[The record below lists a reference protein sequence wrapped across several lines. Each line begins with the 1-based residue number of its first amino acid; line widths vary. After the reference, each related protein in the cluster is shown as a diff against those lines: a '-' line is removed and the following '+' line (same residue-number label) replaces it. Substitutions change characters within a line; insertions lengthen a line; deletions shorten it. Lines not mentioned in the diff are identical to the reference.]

1 MSVSP
6 YRHFLR
12 ALACVAVVSL
22 AACGSGGEGGPRQA
36 PAATVT
42 TTVVSGAEWIDSIQA
57 LGTAEANESVMIT
70 AKVTETVARV
80 NFEDGDLVSTGDVLV
95 ELSGRAELAE
105 LEEARASLRESRQQ
119 LERAEQLAERQ
130 LVAASDLDT
139 RRAAA
144 QSARARMDTVRARL
158 GDRVITAP
166 FDGVLGFRQVSN
178 GTLVTPGTTIASLDD
193 VSVIRLEFTVPET
206 YLAVLSPGL
215 EIEAESAA
223 YPGRT
228 FGGVV
233 RTVGSRVDPVTR
245 SVSVRAEVQNPD
257 RRLRPGMLM
266 TVRIIRES
274 RQTLVIPE
282 ISVVQVGTEAFVYR
296 VREDDTVERVVVG
309 LGARRSGEVEVL
321 EGIAEGDRIVVQ
333 GVVKLRDG
341 APIRDVGRGPEA
353 DPAQDP
359 GQEPAAGDGDGDG
372 ATADAETN

>member
-1 MSVSP
+1 MSVSTH
-6 YRHFLR
+6 RHFLR
-12 ALACVAVVSL
+12 ALACAAVALL
-22 AACGSGGEGGPRQA
+22 AGCGSEDGGSGAQA

-42 TTVVSGAEWIDSIQA
+42 TTVVEAGEWVDSIQA

-70 AKVTETVARV
+70 AKVTETVSRV
-80 NFEDGDLVSTGDVLV
+80 NFEDGDLVSLGDVLV

-206 YLAVLSPGL
+206 YLSALSPGL
-215 EIEAESAA
+215 EVEAESAA

-228 FGGVV
+228 FEGVV

-296 VREDDTVERVVVG
+296 VRDDDTVERALVS
-309 LGARRSGEVEVL
+309 LGARRTGEVEVL
-321 EGIAEGDRIVVQ
+321 EGVSPGDRIVVQ

-341 APIRDVGRGPEA
+341 ARIDDVGGGAQPAATRDDPGETAGTPEA
-353 DPAQDP
+353 
-359 GQEPAAGDGDGDG
+359 
-372 ATADAETN
+372 N